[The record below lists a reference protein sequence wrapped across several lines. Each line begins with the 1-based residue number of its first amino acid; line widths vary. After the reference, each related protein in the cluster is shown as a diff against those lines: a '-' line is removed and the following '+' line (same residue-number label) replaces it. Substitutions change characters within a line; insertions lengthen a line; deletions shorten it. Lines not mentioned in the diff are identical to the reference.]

1 MTTLDE
7 DFLPTEREGRL
18 SRDELRDDLPAALR
32 LAAIL
37 AVVGLPL
44 GVLWGLIAPDVH
56 VVDLPGAGTGSPAG
70 EADHAFD
77 AVAIFTLMT
86 ASFGVVAGA
95 LAWRRRHR
103 RGPVLL
109 VALVLGSLVGAFLAG
124 RVGALF
130 AWSASPVPVLVD
142 PAALGTAGPNG
153 GPVPGVLTSL
163 PASPGPWW
171 IALVAGLG
179 AALTYVLAAIVDG
192 HEDMGRD
199 DGSDHVPDRVPDRVP
214 DHGGGTP

>member
-1 MTTLDE
+1 MTTSLVDD
-7 DFLPTEREGRL
+7 DFLPTEPEGRL
-18 SRDELRDDLPAALR
+18 SRAELLGDVPAGLR

-37 AVVGLPL
+37 AVIGLPL
-44 GVLWGLIAPDVH
+44 GALWALLAPDVH
-56 VVDLPGAGTGSPAG
+56 TVALPGTGTGSPAG

-77 AVAIFTLMT
+77 AMAIHVLMI
-86 ASFGVVAGA
+86 AAYGVIAAAV
-95 LAWRRRHR
+95 AWRRRHR
-103 RGPVLL
+103 RGPVML
-109 VALVLGSLVGAFLAG
+109 VALVLGSLVGAWLAG

-142 PAALGTAGPNG
+142 PSALGTSGAPGA
-153 GPVPGVLTSL
+153 PVPAVLTSL

-171 IALVAGLG
+171 IAVVAGLG

-199 DGSDHVPDRVPDRVP
+199 A
-214 DHGGGTP
+214 

>member
-1 MTTLDE
+1 MSTALDE
-7 DFLPTEREGRL
+7 DFLPTEPEGRL
-18 SRDELRDDLPAALR
+18 TRDELRGDVPAALR

-37 AVVGLPL
+37 TVVGLPL
-44 GVLWGLIAPDVH
+44 GALWGLLAPDVH
-56 VVDLPGAGTGSPAG
+56 VVALPGAGTGSPAG

-77 AVAIFTLMT
+77 AVAIFALMV
-86 ASFGVVAGA
+86 AAYGVIAGA
-95 LAWRRRHR
+95 VAWRRRHR
-103 RGPVLL
+103 RGPVVL
-109 VALVLGSLVGAFLAG
+109 VALVLGSVVGAFLAG

-142 PAALGTAGPNG
+142 PAAIGTSGAPGA
-153 GPVPGVLTSL
+153 PVPAVLTSV

-171 IALVAGLG
+171 VVLVAGLG

-199 DGSDHVPDRVPDRVP
+199 PA
-214 DHGGGTP
+214 

>member
-1 MTTLDE
+1 MSAPTVDD
-7 DFLPTEREGRL
+7 DFLPTEPEGRL
-18 SRDELRDDLPAALR
+18 TRAELRGDVPTALR

-44 GVLWGLIAPDVH
+44 GALWALLAPTVH
-56 VVDLPGAGTGSPAG
+56 TVALPGTGTGSPAG

-77 AVAIFTLMT
+77 AVAIFVLMIT
-86 ASFGVVAGA
+86 AFGVIAGA

-103 RGPVLL
+103 RGPVVL
-109 VALVLGSLVGAFLAG
+109 VALVLGSLVGAWLAG

-142 PAALGTAGPNG
+142 PAALGTAGMPG
-153 GPVPGVLTSL
+153 APVPAVLTSV

-171 IALVAGLG
+171 IAIVAGLG

-199 DGSDHVPDRVPDRVP
+199 DP
-214 DHGGGTP
+214 